1 MKYITIVA
9 RNYDEAVRKGRAQ
22 YGEAL
27 RIHSRRDIPARG
39 GFLWLGKK
47 TRTEITCYLSES
59 GKGGGEDRD
68 ALLKE
73 FEREAKTPAPGSSV
87 VIDESSPKQTPQTET
102 DGTAGT
108 AAIAPSPAGT
118 SVGASA
124 VASAGAS
131 DATAVSTAGAV
142 GGAVSEGASETVGG
156 AAGPSAAEDRFEELL
171 AHGRELL
178 LRNDFSRGYID
189 GTLEGLR
196 LEQRTF
202 QTVPSQEEFE
212 LRLVDRIL
220 ASVEIDHASQLHP
233 PKVFILLGPTGIG
246 KTTTIAKIA
255 ALYGTLPP
263 EEFRRKVAIITLDT
277 FRIGAYEQIAS
288 FGEALAIPV
297 FSAEGEEEFYRLLD
311 KLSDYDLVLVD
322 TIGKSPRDK
331 ELAVKMKTLLSVPAK
346 ERTKCYLAV
355 SASMKEADIYKTLEQ
370 FAPFGIESLVVTKTD
385 ETQTI
390 GNIVSISNERKLPLL
405 FITDGQKVPKDIHKA
420 SGAYVLNLLQGFSM
434 DFGALWENQI
444 SP

>member
-1 MKYITIVA
+1 MKYITIIA

-22 YGEAL
+22 YGAAL
-27 RIHSRRDIPARG
+27 RIHSRRDVPVRG
-39 GFLWLGKK
+39 GFLWLGKRI
-47 TRTEITCYLSES
+47 RTEITCYLSES
-59 GKGGGEDRD
+59 VNGGGEDHD

-73 FEREAKTPAPGSSV
+73 FEREARTPAPGTAV
-87 VIDESSPKQTPQTET
+87 VAGESSLRHAAKQAAAVPVPK
-102 DGTAGT
+102 AGD
-108 AAIAPSPAGT
+108 ANDAGT
-118 SVGASA
+118 SEAIVSSASGL
-124 VASAGAS
+124 AGG
-131 DATAVSTAGAV
+131 DAVS
-142 GGAVSEGASETVGG
+142 VSGDVPESSKVFSDEASSSVQG
-156 AAGPSAAEDRFEELL
+156 RFEELL
-171 AHGRELL
+171 EHGRELL
-178 LRNDFSRGYID
+178 LKNDFSRGYID
-189 GTLEGLR
+189 STLEVLRAEQNGL
-196 LEQRTF
+196 LI
-202 QTVPSQEEFE
+202 VPSLEEFE

-288 FGEALAIPV
+288 FGEALSIPV

-311 KLSDYDLVLVD
+311 ELSSYDLILVD

-331 ELAVKMKTLLSVPAK
+331 ELAVKMKTLLSVPSKDLA
-346 ERTKCYLAV
+346 KCYLAV
-355 SASMKEADIYKTLEQ
+355 SATMKEADIYKTLEQ
-370 FAPFGIESLVVTKTD
+370 FGPFGIESLVVTKTD

-390 GNIVSISNERKLPLL
+390 GNIVSISQERKLPLL
-405 FITDGQKVPKDIHKA
+405 FITDGQKVPKDLHKA
-420 SGAYVLNLLQGFSM
+420 SSAYVLNLLQGFCM

-444 SP
+444 SQ

>member
-27 RIHSRRDIPARG
+27 RIHSRRDIPVRG

-47 TRTEITCYLSES
+47 TKTEITCYLSES
-59 GKGGGEDRD
+59 GKGFVEDRD

-73 FEREAKTPAPGSSV
+73 FEREAKTPAPGTTVVAEENVSPVVMEEPVSSV
-87 VIDESSPKQTPQTET
+87 
-102 DGTAGT
+102 TADT
-108 AAIAPSPAGT
+108 APSSIA
-118 SVGASA
+118 
-124 VASAGAS
+124 
-131 DATAVSTAGAV
+131 AVSAETSQEEPLAV
-142 GGAVSEGASETVGG
+142 EE
-156 AAGPSAAEDRFEELL
+156 SAIVESIGISQPFEELL
-171 AHGRELL
+171 AYGRELL
-178 LRNDFSRGYID
+178 LRNDFSRNYVDSLMEEI
-189 GTLEGLR
+189 R
-196 LEQRTF
+196 LELEAASTI
-202 QTVPSQEEFE
+202 PSREEFE
-212 LRLVDRIL
+212 LQLVDRIV
-220 ASVEIDHASQLHP
+220 ASVDIDHASQLHP

-263 EEFRRKVAIITLDT
+263 EEFRRKVAVITLDT

-288 FGEALAIPV
+288 FGEALDIPV
-297 FSAEGEEEFYRLLD
+297 FSAEGEEDFYRLLD
-311 KLSDYDLVLVD
+311 ELSSYELILVD
-322 TIGKSPRDK
+322 TIGKSPRDM
-331 ELAVKMKTLLSVPAK
+331 ELAVKMKTLLSVPSK
-346 ERTKCYLAV
+346 DVTKCYLAV

-370 FAPFGIESLVVTKTD
+370 FSPFGIESLVVTKTD

-390 GNIVSISNERKLPLL
+390 GNIVSICHERKLPLL

-420 SGAYVLNLLQGFSM
+420 SSAYILNLLQGFSM

-444 SP
+444 ST

>member
-1 MKYITIVA
+1 MKYITIIA

-27 RIHSRRDIPARG
+27 RIHSRRDIPVRG
-39 GFLWLGKK
+39 GFLWLGKR

-59 GKGGGEDRD
+59 GNRGGEDRE

-73 FEREAKTPAPGSSV
+73 FELEARTPAPGTANATGGYSSRSEPPQAMTDPVPSESGDASADGASKALTTSGPGPAVGAASASGDVPESSKGFSDGTSSSV
-87 VIDESSPKQTPQTET
+87 H
-102 DGTAGT
+102 G
-108 AAIAPSPAGT
+108 
-118 SVGASA
+118 
-124 VASAGAS
+124 
-131 DATAVSTAGAV
+131 
-142 GGAVSEGASETVGG
+142 
-156 AAGPSAAEDRFEELL
+156 RFEDLL
-171 AHGRELL
+171 EHGRELL
-178 LRNDFSRGYID
+178 LKNDFSRGYID
-189 GTLEGLR
+189 STLEVLR
-196 LEQRTF
+196 AEQNSL
-202 QTVPSQEEFE
+202 QIVPSPEEFE
-212 LRLVDRIL
+212 LRLVDHIL

-288 FGEALAIPV
+288 FGEALSIPV
-297 FSAEGEEEFYRLLD
+297 FSAEGEDEFYRLLD
-311 KLSDYDLVLVD
+311 ELSGYDLILVD

-331 ELAVKMKTLLSVPAK
+331 ELAVKLKTLLSVPSK
-346 ERTKCYLAV
+346 EGTKCYLAV
-355 SASMKEADIYKTLEQ
+355 SASMKEADICKALEQ
-370 FAPFGIESLVVTKTD
+370 FSPFGIESLVVTKTD

-390 GNIVSISNERKLPLL
+390 GNIVSIGQERKLPLL

-420 SGAYVLNLLQGFSM
+420 SSAYVLNLLQGFSM

-444 SP
+444 SQ